1 MSMTYFT
8 GSVEHQIVEE
18 LHAFL
23 SKDAGA
29 TVAVHVNEADS
40 SLKMIYMQSSI
51 MKEYC
56 ARWVTN
62 VQWCC
67 PPDYPWSG

>member
-1 MSMTYFT
+1 MSMIYFT

-23 SKDAGA
+23 SNDAGA

-56 ARWVTN
+56 AR
-62 VQWCC
+62 
-67 PPDYPWSG
+67 